1 MVDDP
6 EHRDLR
12 GREEGASKQSN
23 KHKGY
28 STAVFSCQELMYTGL
43 CAAYAVKNTLISS
56 ICSFSERS
64 FIGVTGLGSR
74 LGKKKG

>member
-6 EHRDLR
+6 EQRDLR

-28 STAVFSCQELMYTGL
+28 SKFNTAVFSCQELMYTGL
-43 CAAYAVKNTLISS
+43 CAAYAVKNADIQQV
-56 ICSFSERS
+56 R
-64 FIGVTGLGSR
+64 
-74 LGKKKG
+74 